1 MRVIDKFARHGG
13 HQGLCNVVRYYCST
27 SSLLPLCY
35 INDNR
40 HERRPA
46 DRDAMI
52 QKIINV
58 INLLEATPIAFR
70 AKAIGAMS
78 DPDLKASIS

>member
-1 MRVIDKFARHGG
+1 MRCYAPLLYSVH
-13 HQGLCNVVRYYCST
+13 LVTT
-27 SSLLPLCY
+27 SFY

-40 HERRPA
+40 HARRRA

-58 INLLEATPIAFR
+58 INLLETIPIGFC
-70 AKAIGAMS
+70 AKAIDVM
-78 DPDLKASIS
+78 K